1 MRRHSRWM
9 GDPGTNS
16 VRQSQKG
23 RSARRLAPYS
33 RRICAASRLVSFRQ
47 SGAPRHGGPG
57 AQRPS
62 AAPRRGASV
71 RRERRA
77 GTYLGRHAVGHAE
90 IHAQPRARRAGIQ
103 EPFLL
108 QGPAALPGGSCGAQ
122 RGGQPCP
129 ALPCSALPCPAP
141 HAAPPHLGPRVAAL
155 CSAPAPAPAAAAA
168 AAPPTRAPSASAS
181 AGRSSAERHGQ
192 ARGRCRHRGRSG
204 PARPG
209 PPRTHR
215 ARRLAGSRRPEP
227 QQRERPARRLHLRSH
242 LRRRGSGCR
251 ATVLH
256 RRRGAGRGGAGSA
269 RPPGSAPSC
278 APRRRRRT
286 AMSGSRLLR
295 GLPVSRGTDGPADR
309 QTERPRRGAVS
320 SLCPAAVP
328 CVCVY
333 VCSSGPPPA
342 GCAAKPR
349 RCSVRRTSPPAPRRR
364 PAVLWFGCVAFL
376 LSAFT
381 LGRFCPAAVPLRART
396 LTSLRSL
403 LSPLLIDAVAGHGR
417 FWNGPGLA
425 PNCTRSCAASR
436 ARSHQPPPRVCTD
449 CRRQLV

>member
-1 MRRHSRWM
+1 MGVMRSATPRSTHSR
-9 GDPGTNS
+9 
-16 VRQSQKG
+16 
-23 RSARRLAPYS
+23 
-33 RRICAASRLVSFRQ
+33 
-47 SGAPRHGGPG
+47 
-57 AQRPS
+57 
-62 AAPRRGASV
+62 
-71 RRERRA
+71 
-77 GTYLGRHAVGHAE
+77 
-90 IHAQPRARRAGIQ
+90 
-103 EPFLL
+103 
-108 QGPAALPGGSCGAQ
+108 GPAARAS
-122 RGGQPCP
+122 RSRSSSR
-129 ALPCSALPCPAP
+129 ALPRCRAAPAGHSAEGNPALPCPAQP
-141 HAAPPHLGPRVAAL
+141 CPARPRTPRRPTSALGSPRSVPLPLPLLRPPPPPRRQHALPAPPLPQDVPLRSGTVRLGDVAGT
-155 CSAPAPAPAAAAA
+155 AAA
-168 AAPPTRAPSASAS
+168 
-181 AGRSSAERHGQ
+181 
-192 ARGRCRHRGRSG
+192 

-349 RCSVRRTSPPAPRRR
+349 LCSVRRTSPPAPRRR